1 MACYYYAHV
10 YNAKAYGFSLWRID
24 LLLRECENLLLSQQ
38 ILSPT
43 QEVDTRGV
51 STLTEFPN
59 AVGDTPK
66 QCTLLILK
74 DTSPLRLL
82 RDSPMRV
89 RDHPSGSEPCGHP
102 THAKP
107 RRAHLPHKHL
117 PKNSTSHNCYGN
129 YTHKSLKRSLAGSL
143 GLVQAKIVNKNK
155 HILCENK
162 QVSLPGG

>member
-1 MACYYYAHV
+1 MACYYYAHI

-38 ILSPT
+38 IISPT

-74 DTSPLRLL
+74 DTLR
-82 RDSPMRV
+82 SGYCEIV
-89 RDHPSGSEPCGHP
+89 RCGFEI
-102 THAKP
+102 THLVAKP
-107 RRAHLPHKHL
+107 VCFRIK
-117 PKNSTSHNCYGN
+117 C
-129 YTHKSLKRSLAGSL
+129 
-143 GLVQAKIVNKNK
+143 V
-155 HILCENK
+155 CFC
-162 QVSLPGG
+162 